1 MSTRAAT
8 VAAAATAVV
17 PWDPHQDTRRRLISG
32 SAAIRIVKPTRRSA
46 VPGFVHGVGMRGVR
60 AALLGVFYT
69 SSTKEGV
76 LTRVGRRR
84 SDGVDATR

>member
-46 VPGFVHGVGMRGVR
+46 GPGFVHGVGMRGVR
-60 AALLGVFYT
+60 AMLLESSFT
-69 SSTKEGV
+69 SSSEEGMPTE
-76 LTRVGRRR
+76 LRVG
-84 SDGVDATR
+84 